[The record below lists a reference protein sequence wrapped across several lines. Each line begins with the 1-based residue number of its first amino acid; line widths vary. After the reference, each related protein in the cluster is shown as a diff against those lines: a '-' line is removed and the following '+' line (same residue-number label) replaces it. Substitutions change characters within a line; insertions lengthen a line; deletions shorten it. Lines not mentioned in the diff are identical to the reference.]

1 MKNNNSSNEAEFNK
15 QTLNNFVKELMV
27 IRNNENSNS
36 ASKNSTTASSNGTF
50 EYLRR
55 DKEGNT
61 ATNQIVNETV

>member
-1 MKNNNSSNEAEFNK
+1 
-15 QTLNNFVKELMV
+15 VKELMI

-61 ATNQIVNETV
+61 ATNQITNETV